1 MALVLREDDVRA
13 VLTMP
18 ATIAVLEA
26 AFREQGRD
34 QTRNQPRR
42 RIVLPDAR
50 GVLHVMS
57 GYVPGQPGHP
67 DSEGPGL
74 VGLKA
79 YTSFA
84 GGARFVVLLYS
95 AEDGRLLALM
105 EADWLGQT
113 RTGAASGL
121 ATKYMARPD
130 AATLGV
136 IGTGQQART
145 QVMAV
150 AAVRPLTSV
159 LAYGRDETRRAA
171 FAQEMAKRIGVS
183 VRPVAS
189 AEEAVRD
196 ADIVVTMTT
205 AREPVLRGAWLRPG
219 THVNAA
225 GSNWANRREVDDET
239 VERSAVVAVDSL
251 EQAQLEAGD
260 LVLPAAAG
268 RFDWARAV
276 ELGTIL
282 DGKVAGRPSP
292 EAITLFKSVG
302 VALEDVA
309 TAGLVYTLAR
319 ERGLGTELDIL
330 G

>member
-1 MALVLREDDVRA
+1 MLRENDVRA

-18 ATIAVLEA
+18 ATIAALEA

-34 QTRNQPRR
+34 HTRNQLRQR
-42 RIVLPDAR
+42 VVLPEAR
-50 GVLHVMS
+50 GVLHMMS

-67 DSEGPGL
+67 ELEGPGL
-74 VGLKA
+74 VGLKT

-95 AEDGRLLALM
+95 GEDGRLLALI
-105 EADWLGQT
+105 EADWLGQM
-113 RTGAASGL
+113 RTGAASGV
-121 ATKYMARPD
+121 ATKFMARLD

-159 LAYGRDETRRAA
+159 LAYGRDEARRGA
-171 FAQEMAKRIGVS
+171 FVEEMTARIGAP
-183 VRPVAS
+183 VRPVGS
-189 AEEAVRD
+189 AEEVAHA

-205 AREPVLRGAWLRPG
+205 ARDPVLHGEWLRPG
-219 THVNAA
+219 VHVNAA
-225 GSNWANRREVDDET
+225 GSNWANRREVDDTT

-251 EQAQLEAGD
+251 EQARLEAGD
-260 LVLPAAAG
+260 LVLPASAG
-268 RFDWARAV
+268 RFDWPRAV
-276 ELGTIL
+276 ELGAIIA
-282 DGKVAGRPSP
+282 GKVAGRSSP

-302 VALEDVA
+302 IALEDVA
-309 TAGLVYTLAR
+309 AAGLAYALAR
-319 ERGLGTELDIL
+319 EQGLGSYLDIL